1 MQKGDPMLERAALE
15 ALRRW
20 QFNPTGDDKEMVG
33 FITFTF
39 RVQ

>member
-1 MQKGDPMLERAALE
+1 VLERAAIE

-20 QFNPTGDDKEMVG
+20 QFNPMSDGKEMVG